1 MNAADA
7 NKGVEK
13 LEYHLELRDRQ
24 SYGMQ
29 RRGIRMKI
37 KEGILVLFLALN
49 ALNDIRS
56 RRIWLRTAWVF
67 GVVGVIYVIYKG
79 EMSLAAAT
87 GALLPGAVFLII
99 GKITNEAVGYGD
111 GIVII
116 VMGIYLGLWATVSSI
131 MLALLLSALWAIVLT
146 IFCKKK
152 KEDSF
157 AFLPFLLLGYIG
169 GLWI

>member
-1 MNAADA
+1 
-7 NKGVEK
+7 
-13 LEYHLELRDRQ
+13 
-24 SYGMQ
+24 
-29 RRGIRMKI
+29 MKI
-37 KEGILVLFLALN
+37 KEGILLVFLTLN
-49 ALNDIRS
+49 VLNDIRS

-67 GVVGVIYVIYKG
+67 GVAGVIYVIYKG
-79 EMSLAAAT
+79 EVSLMAAA
-87 GALLPGAVFLII
+87 GALLPGAAFLII
-99 GKITNEAVGYGD
+99 GKITKEAVGYGD
-111 GIVII
+111 GIVIL

-146 IFCKKK
+146 VFCKKK